1 MASVTFD
8 HVTKAYTADVLAVN
22 DLDLLIKDG
31 EFLVL
36 VGPSGCGKT
45 TALRCL
51 AGLEEITAGQI
62 KIDERVVNRVPSKD
76 RNIAMVF
83 QSYALYPHM
92 TVFNNLA
99 FGLKLLKTPKT
110 EIKRRVDD
118 AAKILDLERFLDRK
132 PKALSGGQ
140 RQRVALGRA
149 IVREPAAFLM
159 DEPLSNL
166 DAKLRVQ
173 TRAEILR
180 LQQRLGTTTVYVTHD
195 QVEAMTM
202 GDRIAVMSEGILQ
215 QVGPPQ
221 ELYERPVNK
230 FVAAFIG
237 SPAMNFAMVHAEDGT
252 LRMGSAR
259 LDLTGAR
266 AKAAADRKGRQ
277 LEIGFRP
284 EDLEIGNGTDDGVVR
299 FPAKVDVVEYL
310 GNLELLHADAEGNE
324 IVALVPSDKQVQ
336 VGDNVEFTIPT
347 NKLHL
352 FDPETEESLVST
364 G

>member
-8 HVTKAYTADVLAVN
+8 HVTKAYTDDVVAVN

-51 AGLEEITAGQI
+51 AGLEVITDGQI
-62 KIDERVVNRVPSKD
+62 KIDDRIVNRVPSKD

-92 TVFNNLA
+92 TVYDNLA
-99 FGLKLLKTPKT
+99 FGLKLLKTPKQ
-110 EIKRRVDD
+110 EIRRRVEE
-118 AAKILDLERFLDRK
+118 AAKILNLERFLDRK
-132 PKALSGGQ
+132 PRALSGGQ

-180 LQQRLGTTTVYVTHD
+180 IQQRLGTTTVYVTHD

-202 GDRIAVMSEGILQ
+202 GDRIAVMSDGVLQ
-215 QVGPPQ
+215 QVGPPP

-237 SPAMNFAMVHAEDGT
+237 SPAMNFATVRADQGKLKLGEQLLH
-252 LRMGSAR
+252 LSGS
-259 LDLTGAR
+259 R
-266 AKAAADRKGRQ
+266 AKIAEQRHGKQ

-284 EDLEIGNGTDDGVVR
+284 EDLEIANGRGDGAVH

-310 GNLELLHADAEGNE
+310 GKQELLHAQTEGNE
-324 IVALVPSDKQVQ
+324 IVALVSSDRKVQ
-336 VGDNVEFTIPT
+336 VGDSVEFTIP
-347 NKLHL
+347 NDKLHL